1 MVYIYKPG
9 CMGRN
14 TLVNIQSKAKAGEVG
29 MGQRTDQPVQ
39 LKSLDGA
46 RSGLSGALQDKI
58 NRLSINDQE
67 AKKKKKERAKAIHFD
82 L

>member
-9 CMGRN
+9 CMGPS

-39 LKSLDGA
+39 MKSLETA
-46 RSGLSGALQDKI
+46 RAGLSGALQDKI
-58 NRLSINDQE
+58 TRLDVN
-67 AKKKKKERAKAIHFD
+67 AKEERKKKKERAKAIHFD

>member
-14 TLVNIQSKAKAGEVG
+14 TLVNIQSKAKVGEVG

-39 LKSLDGA
+39 MKSLESA
-46 RSGLSGALQDKI
+46 RAGLSGSLQDKI
-58 NRLSINDQE
+58 NKLGINDME
-67 AKKKKKERAKAIHFD
+67 EKKKKRERAKAIHFD